1 MTKEPLR
8 PRAYSYL
15 RFSTPEQMKGDSHRR
30 QTDLA
35 TQYAARNG
43 LDLDTSSFQDL
54 GVSAYRGDNAETG
67 ELRRFRNAVEDG
79 LIPKGSY
86 LLVES
91 LDRLSRN
98 HILDAQTLLT
108 SIITAGVTVVTLQGT
123 ERAYSRKTL
132 EENPAD
138 LIFAILDMIRAHSES
153 ATKAA
158 RLKEAWKSKRSQ
170 LGTRN
175 LTSIAPAWLKPRP
188 AKDGFDIILH
198 RAEIVRGIFADYL
211 RGVGKDAIA
220 AGLNKAAEPPFG
232 RAAFWRKS
240 YIHKI
245 LVNPAV
251 VGTFVPHTEEQKDG
265 RTIRTPCEAVP
276 DYFPAVID
284 QDTFQAAQAMQGV
297 AGKGS
302 PARPRSGGVRH
313 LLAGLAQCPLCHSS
327 MTRVSKGSGAK
338 AGPPYLVCTR
348 AKTGGECT
356 YKTVRVSNIHEALCA
371 GASFIVGTAPTGEDD
386 LDDEWHKLQGRR
398 DAIDAGMEH
407 LVDELSRGGESRAI
421 RKRLDTLQ
429 LERDRIAEALDALA
443 ERIAATASVFV
454 DKALADLEGA
464 LQGDPAS
471 LDVPR
476 ANAAMRRVLQRVTV
490 DYVNGDLVMGWK
502 QGGETRL
509 TYAMPA
515 T

>member
-1 MTKEPLR
+1 MTESDPR
-8 PRAYSYL
+8 PKAYSYL

-35 TQYAARNG
+35 TQYAARHG

-158 RLKEAWKSKRSQ
+158 RLKEAWKAKRAQ

-175 LTSIAPAWLKPRP
+175 LTSIGPAWLKPRP
-188 AKDGFDIILH
+188 GKDGFDIIPH
-198 RAEIVRGIFADYL
+198 RADVVRAIFSDYL
-211 RGVGKDAIA
+211 LGVGKDAIA
-220 AGLNKAAEPPFG
+220 ANLNKAGEPPFG
-232 RAAFWRKS
+232 RSAFWRKS

-245 LVNPAV
+245 LSNPAV
-251 VGTFVPHTEEQKDG
+251 VGTFVPHTEEQQDG
-265 RTIRTPCEAVP
+265 RTIRTPCDPVHS
-276 DYFPAVID
+276 YFPAVVD
-284 QDTFQAAQAMQGV
+284 QDTFQAAQAMQGRV
-297 AGKGS
+297 GKAS
-302 PARPRSGGVRH
+302 PARPRSGGVQH
-313 LLAGLAQCPLCHSS
+313 LLAGLARCPLCQSS
-327 MTRVSKGSGAK
+327 MTRVNKGAGAK

-356 YKTVRVSNIHEALCA
+356 YKTVRVSNIHEALA
-371 GASFIVGTAPTGEDD
+371 GAASFVAGTAPSGEEG
-386 LDDEWHKLQGRR
+386 LDDEWQELQRR
-398 DAIDAGMEH
+398 RAAIDSAMEH
-407 LVDELSRGGESRAI
+407 LIDELSKGGESRAI
-421 RKRLDTLQ
+421 RQRLDALQ
-429 LERDRIAEALDALA
+429 VERDRLTEDLGALS

-454 DKALADLEGA
+454 GKALADLESA
-464 LQGDPAS
+464 LRGDLGC
-471 LDVPR
+471 LDVPK
-476 ANAAMRRVLQRVTV
+476 ANAALRRVLRHVTV
-490 DYVNGDLVMGWK
+490 DYLNGDLVLDWA

-509 TYAMPA
+509 TYAMPV
-515 T
+515 